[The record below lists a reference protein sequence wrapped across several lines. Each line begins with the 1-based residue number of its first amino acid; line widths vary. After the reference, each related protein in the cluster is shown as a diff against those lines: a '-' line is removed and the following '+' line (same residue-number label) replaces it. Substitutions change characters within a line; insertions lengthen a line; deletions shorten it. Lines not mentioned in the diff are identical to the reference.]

1 MAVSDTDP
9 QTTGNPWDGNRGGD
23 PRQLLLEA
31 VQMEA
36 SAEEHLRIAEIYLN
50 RVAAEHAAARRLK
63 HAAADYRQWAA
74 EQGETAK

>member
-1 MAVSDTDP
+1 MTHEP
-9 QTTGNPWDGNRGGD
+9 QPSGNPWDHNRSGD

-31 VQMEA
+31 AQLEA

-50 RVAAEHAAARRLK
+50 RVAAEHDAARRLK

-74 EQGETAK
+74 EQGEVTA